1 MTKLKVALG
10 VCALLAVGIGGSSA
24 VAKPPSQGSC
34 SGGAIAP
41 GVYNGLTVTGACTIT
56 GAVTINGNV
65 SVGKGADLEAAFLG
79 TRLTVNGNVH
89 ASQGATLGLGCSF
102 GFHDCG
108 FNPALWPGN
117 VIVNGN
123 IIATQALTLY
133 LDFSTV
139 HGNVMVNGG
148 GDITMVDHGAVQDG
162 LVLPIKDNVIDGNVM
177 VQGWEGA
184 WFGIIRNHV
193 GGNVKATHTV
203 GTRVDEDTLSILD
216 STEIVTNVIG
226 GNLICQQNSPPAQ
239 IGDSGGTANTVAGNK
254 IGECAKN
261 GL

>member
-1 MTKLKVALG
+1 MTRLKVLLG
-10 VCALLAVGIGGSSA
+10 VCALLAVGMGGSAA
-24 VAKPPSQGSC
+24 VAKAPSQGSC

-41 GVYNGLTVTGACTIT
+41 GVYSGLTVTGACTIA
-56 GAVTINGNV
+56 GDVTINGNV
-65 SVGKGADLEAAFLG
+65 TVGKGADLEAAFLG
-79 TRLTVNGNVH
+79 TTLTVNGNVKVKK
-89 ASQGATLGLGCSF
+89 GATLGLGCSF

-108 FNPALWPGN
+108 FDPSLWPGH
-117 VIVNGN
+117 VTVNGN
-123 IIATQALTLY
+123 IVATQALTLF

-148 GDITMVDHGAVQDG
+148 GDITKVDPGG
-162 LVLPIKDNVIDGNVM
+162 LVLPIKDNVIDGNLM

-184 WFGIIRNHV
+184 WFGIIRNTV

-203 GTRVDEDTLSILD
+203 GTRLDLGGTFLD

-226 GNLICQQNSPPAQ
+226 GNLICTHNSPPAQ
-239 IGDSGGTANTVAGNK
+239 IGDSGGTTNTVAGNK